1 MDIKEKIQEE
11 LFALQDQN
19 YRDFH
24 ASLLPTVDKETII
37 GIRTPKLRAFA
48 KQFGKTEESRE
59 FLQMLPHD
67 YYEENNLHGLLL
79 MQIKDYGELLKALED
94 FLPWIDNWASCD
106 LLAFSMIKKNREEFI
121 KEIPGW
127 IHSQQ
132 PYIVR
137 FGISML
143 MKYYLDEGYKEEY
156 PAWVAGISSEEYY
169 VNMMRAWYFATALA
183 KQYEKILPY
192 LQERR
197 LDKWTHNK
205 TIQKAVESYRITA
218 QQKEYLKTLR
228 IKK

>member
-11 LFALQDQN
+11 LFALQDQT
-19 YRDFH
+19 YRDFQ

-37 GIRTPKLRAFA
+37 GIRTSKLRSFA

-106 LLAFSMIKKNREEFI
+106 LLAFPMIKKNRSEFI

-156 PAWVAGISSEEYY
+156 PAWVARISSEEYY

-183 KQYEKILPY
+183 KHYEKILPY

-205 TIQKAVESYRITA
+205 TIQKAVESYRITT